1 MTESNDESN
10 FDFSRARKALLSWFD
25 ANERRFPWRDEPTPY
40 RVWISEIMLQ
50 QTTTQTVLGY
60 FERFLA
66 RFPNPSALAAASE
79 EEVLKFWEGLGY
91 YRRAKMAREAAREI
105 VARFDGEFP
114 SRFED
119 VLSLPGIGRYAAGA
133 ILSFGFDERFAI
145 LEANTTRLHARLLGL
160 RSETTSA
167 ESQRILWRFAES
179 WLPRESSRRPAGI
192 YRRINGALTD
202 LGRLICP
209 PKDPSCERCPL
220 AKFCES
226 ERLSLQSIV
235 PVLKKKADP
244 IRRTDVALWIAR
256 EDLPGAKN
264 VFDLPGAERSP
275 TDVLLIRRAAGS
287 LWAGLWDFPRFEVGD
302 ASVSRDFSSDAFLAD
317 RLQFFLEEEAGAPA
331 SDYRV
336 GASLA
341 TITHAVTKYRVTLH
355 LCQTT
360 SARTNRAP
368 KKERTLFEFKE
379 SPTNPNANRGKSTRP
394 CARIASETRW
404 VPIDKL
410 RELPLSSPGR
420 RIAELIAKLASE
432 R

>member
-66 RFPNPSALAAASE
+66 RFPNPAALAAASE

-179 WLPRESSRRPAGI
+179 WLPRESSRRTAGV

-202 LGRLICP
+202 LGRLICA

-235 PVLKKKADP
+235 PVLKKKAGRP
-244 IRRTDVALWIAR
+244 
-256 EDLPGAKN
+256 KN
-264 VFDLPGAERSP
+264 LD
-275 TDVLLIRRAAGS
+275 I
-287 LWAGLWDFPRFEVGD
+287 
-302 ASVSRDFSSDAFLAD
+302 
-317 RLQFFLEEEAGAPA
+317 
-331 SDYRV
+331 
-336 GASLA
+336 
-341 TITHAVTKYRVTLH
+341 
-355 LCQTT
+355 
-360 SARTNRAP
+360 
-368 KKERTLFEFKE
+368 
-379 SPTNPNANRGKSTRP
+379 
-394 CARIASETRW
+394 
-404 VPIDKL
+404 
-410 RELPLSSPGR
+410 
-420 RIAELIAKLASE
+420 
-432 R
+432 